1 MTIDSLVKLS
11 YKERKIARDGSMH
24 ILIDGYN
31 LIRQSAS
38 FRRFDRLSLEMGR
51 NALVQS
57 LAAYKKQTGHR
68 VTVVFDAWESGFL
81 SEERDRYGG
90 INLLYSRKGETA
102 DDLIKRMI
110 ENRKEEL
117 VVVTSDRAIADFAS
131 HRGVSAIASPV
142 FESRLQRAAAA
153 REDSDDRKQTS
164 EEEGEGEKGVLST
177 RKKGPSR
184 RLSKKQ
190 KMALS
195 IIKKL

>member
-1 MTIDSLVKLS
+1 
-11 YKERKIARDGSMH
+11 MH

-31 LIRQSAS
+31 LIRQSEA

-57 LAAYKKQTGHR
+57 LAVYKKQTGHR

-81 SEERDRYGG
+81 TEERDRHGG
-90 INLLYSRKGETA
+90 IHILYSRKGETA
-102 DDLIKRMI
+102 DELIKRMI
-110 ENRKEEL
+110 EVRKEEL

-131 HRGVSAIASPV
+131 RRGVAAIASPL

-153 REDSDDRKQTS
+153 REGGDDHKQDR
-164 EEEGEGEKGVLST
+164 EDEGEGENGAQST
-177 RKKGPSR
+177 KKKGPAR

-190 KMALS
+190 KTALS
-195 IIKKL
+195 IMKKL